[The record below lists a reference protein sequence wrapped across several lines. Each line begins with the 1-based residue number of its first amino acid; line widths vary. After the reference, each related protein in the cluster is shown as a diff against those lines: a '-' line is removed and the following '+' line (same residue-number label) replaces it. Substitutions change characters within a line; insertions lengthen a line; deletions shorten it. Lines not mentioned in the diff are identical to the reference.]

1 MYIYI
6 YIYVYKYIYI
16 YIYIYIIC
24 IYIYYICIYIIY
36 ICILYICKCKAYISS
51 HSKGPEQDHLRNP
64 LRSVRP
70 EHRGTFHTQFW
81 FATIF
86 IYIYIYICVCVS
98 MHVYNCIC
106 ACKYEVKMFMELWNF
121 PEPGLRLEAF
131 GICNQTR
138 YNTALGTQSEGP
150 LLPSRVKDVRRVL
163 ELSGRP
169 RHHQHHRHHGRR
181 QLHLHARLGSQKG
194 CAHHLSDSLQ
204 SILPLESVNGLNWCV
219 DFLIAQTGLIRS
231 YSILFWSKMPKLDL
245 IYINPHKH
253 SQPHRY
259 SYYGINR
266 QLQELHN

>member
-1 MYIYI
+1 
-6 YIYVYKYIYI
+6 
-16 YIYIYIIC
+16 
-24 IYIYYICIYIIY
+24 
-36 ICILYICKCKAYISS
+36 
-51 HSKGPEQDHLRNP
+51 
-64 LRSVRP
+64 
-70 EHRGTFHTQFW
+70 
-81 FATIF
+81 
-86 IYIYIYICVCVS
+86 